1 MAVGGGIKNGTSWSC
16 GGGRYLLDR
25 SCCLLLGTEELGVC
39 PLWNWERKP
48 ERCQH
53 VPLCDGETKQTERLT
68 HRRPRAEKRKSINEE
83 RGVNPHEQ
91 EENVSNQQI
100 QRDGV
105 FITSLEP
112 TTFCPTRSRAPSANT
127 SVAAHVGMRSFY
139 ITGIMKTKELTKQ
152 VRDKVVEKYEA
163 GLGYKKISRA
173 LNISLSTIKSIIR
186 KWKEYGTTANLPRG
200 GRPPKLKS
208 RTRRK

>member
-1 MAVGGGIKNGTSWSC
+1 MHHDVESASMK
-16 GGGRYLLDR
+16 
-25 SCCLLLGTEELGVC
+25 
-39 PLWNWERKP
+39 
-48 ERCQH
+48 
-53 VPLCDGETKQTERLT
+53 RLNSMT
-68 HRRPRAEKRKSINEE
+68 HE
-83 RGVNPHEQ
+83 
-91 EENVSNQQI
+91 
-100 QRDGV
+100 
-105 FITSLEP
+105 
-112 TTFCPTRSRAPSANT
+112 
-127 SVAAHVGMRSFY
+127 
-139 ITGIMKTKELTKQ
+139 

>member
-1 MAVGGGIKNGTSWSC
+1 MKYREPVKVANLEFPSTG
-16 GGGRYLLDR
+16 
-25 SCCLLLGTEELGVC
+25 LGKL
-39 PLWNWERKP
+39 
-48 ERCQH
+48 
-53 VPLCDGETKQTERLT
+53 TKDKS
-68 HRRPRAEKRKSINEE
+68 PKRK
-83 RGVNPHEQ
+83 V
-91 EENVSNQQI
+91 
-100 QRDGV
+100 
-105 FITSLEP
+105 
-112 TTFCPTRSRAPSANT
+112 C
-127 SVAAHVGMRSFY
+127 
-139 ITGIMKTKELTKQ
+139 IMKTKELTKQ

>member
-1 MAVGGGIKNGTSWSC
+1 MKMAEEQDGGFWSSVQREAK
-16 GGGRYLLDR
+16 GK
-25 SCCLLLGTEELGVC
+25 TQLGV
-39 PLWNWERKP
+39 
-48 ERCQH
+48 
-53 VPLCDGETKQTERLT
+53 
-68 HRRPRAEKRKSINEE
+68 
-83 RGVNPHEQ
+83 
-91 EENVSNQQI
+91 
-100 QRDGV
+100 
-105 FITSLEP
+105 
-112 TTFCPTRSRAPSANT
+112 RS
-127 SVAAHVGMRSFY
+127 
-139 ITGIMKTKELTKQ
+139 IMKTKELTKQ

>member
-1 MAVGGGIKNGTSWSC
+1 MWETPASMDGITDNGSDVTQS
-16 GGGRYLLDR
+16 LDDNMKVNKD
-25 SCCLLLGTEELGVC
+25 ELVF
-39 PLWNWERKP
+39 
-48 ERCQH
+48 QA
-53 VPLCDGETKQTERLT
+53 KQ
-68 HRRPRAEKRKSINEE
+68 K
-83 RGVNPHEQ
+83 
-91 EENVSNQQI
+91 
-100 QRDGV
+100 
-105 FITSLEP
+105 
-112 TTFCPTRSRAPSANT
+112 
-127 SVAAHVGMRSFY
+127 Y
-139 ITGIMKTKELTKQ
+139 IMKTKELTKQ

>member
-1 MAVGGGIKNGTSWSC
+1 MDLV
-16 GGGRYLLDR
+16 
-25 SCCLLLGTEELGVC
+25 ELGINSAAVELETLALVR
-39 PLWNWERKP
+39 PGVDIHP
-48 ERCQH
+48 ER
-53 VPLCDGETKQTERLT
+53 
-68 HRRPRAEKRKSINEE
+68 
-83 RGVNPHEQ
+83 
-91 EENVSNQQI
+91 SNQ
-100 QRDGV
+100 
-105 FITSLEP
+105 
-112 TTFCPTRSRAPSANT
+112 N
-127 SVAAHVGMRSFY
+127 
-139 ITGIMKTKELTKQ
+139 IMKTKELTKQ

>member
-1 MAVGGGIKNGTSWSC
+1 MRQGN
-16 GGGRYLLDR
+16 
-25 SCCLLLGTEELGVC
+25 
-39 PLWNWERKP
+39 
-48 ERCQH
+48 QH
-53 VPLCDGETKQTERLT
+53 VKKYKKLTEVTALG
-68 HRRPRAEKRKSINEE
+68 PPN
-83 RGVNPHEQ
+83 
-91 EENVSNQQI
+91 
-100 QRDGV
+100 
-105 FITSLEP
+105 
-112 TTFCPTRSRAPSANT
+112 
-127 SVAAHVGMRSFY
+127 
-139 ITGIMKTKELTKQ
+139 

>member
-1 MAVGGGIKNGTSWSC
+1 MPDNVHIYRPASDGTTHSLRFPGPPPPDKGAKIPRAVSELPSRMSGTREESSPLMFPAARLPGVKKATRKHSAFQPQPVDRAAENIPHRHKWGDFLVHFATHRVTQC
-16 GGGRYLLDR
+16 HGRLR
-25 SCCLLLGTEELGVC
+25 EPLLGRVGDDSAKFGRVSS
-39 PLWNWERKP
+39 P
-48 ERCQH
+48 EH
-53 VPLCDGETKQTERLT
+53 
-68 HRRPRAEKRKSINEE
+68 
-83 RGVNPHEQ
+83 
-91 EENVSNQQI
+91 
-100 QRDGV
+100 
-105 FITSLEP
+105 
-112 TTFCPTRSRAPSANT
+112 
-127 SVAAHVGMRSFY
+127 
-139 ITGIMKTKELTKQ
+139 IMKTKELTKQ

>member
-1 MAVGGGIKNGTSWSC
+1 MQ
-16 GGGRYLLDR
+16 RYWP
-25 SCCLLLGTEELGVC
+25 SACT
-39 PLWNWERKP
+39 
-48 ERCQH
+48 
-53 VPLCDGETKQTERLT
+53 T
-68 HRRPRAEKRKSINEE
+68 
-83 RGVNPHEQ
+83 
-91 EENVSNQQI
+91 ENVGPLVI
-100 QRDGV
+100 HYGTD
-105 FITSLEP
+105 
-112 TTFCPTRSRAPSANT
+112 CPT
-127 SVAAHVGMRSFY
+127 SVYQYLSNKIELSDSH
-139 ITGIMKTKELTKQ
+139 IMKTKELTKQ

>member
-1 MAVGGGIKNGTSWSC
+1 MPLHHLSDPISFC
-16 GGGRYLLDR
+16 G
-25 SCCLLLGTEELGVC
+25 
-39 PLWNWERKP
+39 
-48 ERCQH
+48 Q
-53 VPLCDGETKQTERLT
+53 
-68 HRRPRAEKRKSINEE
+68 
-83 RGVNPHEQ
+83 
-91 EENVSNQQI
+91 VS
-100 QRDGV
+100 RDG
-105 FITSLEP
+105 IQAKNLWLTQ
-112 TTFCPTRSRAPSANT
+112 
-127 SVAAHVGMRSFY
+127 SVVR
-139 ITGIMKTKELTKQ
+139 GIMKTKELTKQ

>member
-1 MAVGGGIKNGTSWSC
+1 M
-16 GGGRYLLDR
+16 
-25 SCCLLLGTEELGVC
+25 
-39 PLWNWERKP
+39 
-48 ERCQH
+48 
-53 VPLCDGETKQTERLT
+53 DGEKEESESALGDNHQGFLER
-68 HRRPRAEKRKSINEE
+68 ASIH
-83 RGVNPHEQ
+83 VL
-91 EENVSNQQI
+91 VS
-100 QRDGV
+100 
-105 FITSLEP
+105 
-112 TTFCPTRSRAPSANT
+112 
-127 SVAAHVGMRSFY
+127 
-139 ITGIMKTKELTKQ
+139 IMKTKELTKQ

>member
-1 MAVGGGIKNGTSWSC
+1 METP
-16 GGGRYLLDR
+16 RQLLH
-25 SCCLLLGTEELGVC
+25 SLHIPKVSGVA
-39 PLWNWERKP
+39 W
-48 ERCQH
+48 Q
-53 VPLCDGETKQTERLT
+53 QTQ
-68 HRRPRAEKRKSINEE
+68 S
-83 RGVNPHEQ
+83 
-91 EENVSNQQI
+91 
-100 QRDGV
+100 
-105 FITSLEP
+105 
-112 TTFCPTRSRAPSANT
+112 
-127 SVAAHVGMRSFY
+127 
-139 ITGIMKTKELTKQ
+139 IMKTKELTKQ

>member
-1 MAVGGGIKNGTSWSC
+1 MMLTLRGERNLQRGNVIKMERSHTVQEPQTSTH
-16 GGGRYLLDR
+16 GMLQGK
-25 SCCLLLGTEELGVC
+25 
-39 PLWNWERKP
+39 ERDSTANLS
-48 ERCQH
+48 
-53 VPLCDGETKQTERLT
+53 VPLGSKVTNNGPLPADPSKEAFDQLFAFSHETGKTLLM
-68 HRRPRAEKRKSINEE
+68 HS
-83 RGVNPHEQ
+83 
-91 EENVSNQQI
+91 S
-100 QRDGV
+100 
-105 FITSLEP
+105 
-112 TTFCPTRSRAPSANT
+112 
-127 SVAAHVGMRSFY
+127 
-139 ITGIMKTKELTKQ
+139 IMKTKELTKQ

>member
-1 MAVGGGIKNGTSWSC
+1 MVAPTQPEEWSDLPPETGQAQQQSTECLRNRWGRGDTSSHDGCRDSC
-16 GGGRYLLDR
+16 DWL
-25 SCCLLLGTEELGVC
+25 SPV
-39 PLWNWERKP
+39 WI
-48 ERCQH
+48 QH
-53 VPLCDGETKQTERLT
+53 
-68 HRRPRAEKRKSINEE
+68 S
-83 RGVNPHEQ
+83 
-91 EENVSNQQI
+91 
-100 QRDGV
+100 
-105 FITSLEP
+105 
-112 TTFCPTRSRAPSANT
+112 
-127 SVAAHVGMRSFY
+127 
-139 ITGIMKTKELTKQ
+139 IMKTKELTKQ

>member
-1 MAVGGGIKNGTSWSC
+1 MDGAKLSFVLHRWTSHPYILSAPPS
-16 GGGRYLLDR
+16 R
-25 SCCLLLGTEELGVC
+25 
-39 PLWNWERKP
+39 
-48 ERCQH
+48 
-53 VPLCDGETKQTERLT
+53 PLC
-68 HRRPRAEKRKSINEE
+68 
-83 RGVNPHEQ
+83 
-91 EENVSNQQI
+91 
-100 QRDGV
+100 
-105 FITSLEP
+105 
-112 TTFCPTRSRAPSANT
+112 
-127 SVAAHVGMRSFY
+127 
-139 ITGIMKTKELTKQ
+139 IMKTKELTKQ

>member
-1 MAVGGGIKNGTSWSC
+1 MLVCEIL
-16 GGGRYLLDR
+16 REDR
-25 SCCLLLGTEELGVC
+25 C
-39 PLWNWERKP
+39 
-48 ERCQH
+48 
-53 VPLCDGETKQTERLT
+53 ETLKFG
-68 HRRPRAEKRKSINEE
+68 AGN
-83 RGVNPHEQ
+83 
-91 EENVSNQQI
+91 
-100 QRDGV
+100 
-105 FITSLEP
+105 
-112 TTFCPTRSRAPSANT
+112 
-127 SVAAHVGMRSFY
+127 
-139 ITGIMKTKELTKQ
+139 IMKTKELTKQ

>member
-1 MAVGGGIKNGTSWSC
+1 MVPKPIIEFMRKNHNTKEHYNSC
-16 GGGRYLLDR
+16 IYAGW
-25 SCCLLLGTEELGVC
+25 T
-39 PLWNWERKP
+39 
-48 ERCQH
+48 
-53 VPLCDGETKQTERLT
+53 
-68 HRRPRAEKRKSINEE
+68 
-83 RGVNPHEQ
+83 
-91 EENVSNQQI
+91 
-100 QRDGV
+100 
-105 FITSLEP
+105 
-112 TTFCPTRSRAPSANT
+112 CPTLK
-127 SVAAHVGMRSFY
+127 
-139 ITGIMKTKELTKQ
+139 GIMKTKELTKQ

>member
-1 MAVGGGIKNGTSWSC
+1 MSRRKGQKTLDSFFFRSRGSTGGDDGAARSPPGQAESIASEPTEPRLDDEAEPELVSADVSASDVSISDVSTSDVSMS
-16 GGGRYLLDR
+16 DI
-25 SCCLLLGTEELGVC
+25 STSDVS
-39 PLWNWERKP
+39 
-48 ERCQH
+48 
-53 VPLCDGETKQTERLT
+53 
-68 HRRPRAEKRKSINEE
+68 AS
-83 RGVNPHEQ
+83 EQ
-91 EENVSNQQI
+91 PAAS
-100 QRDGV
+100 RDGKHRSSG
-105 FITSLEP
+105 FNPNKALEEFFQKPRRITCSDP
-112 TTFCPTRSRAPSANT
+112 TCTLCKN
-127 SVAAHVGMRSFY
+127 
-139 ITGIMKTKELTKQ
+139 IMKTKELTKQ

>member
-1 MAVGGGIKNGTSWSC
+1 MQ
-16 GGGRYLLDR
+16 
-25 SCCLLLGTEELGVC
+25 CCYGLPVAQIWQRGAGHR
-39 PLWNWERKP
+39 NAII
-48 ERCQH
+48 
-53 VPLCDGETKQTERLT
+53 LT
-68 HRRPRAEKRKSINEE
+68 H
-83 RGVNPHEQ
+83 
-91 EENVSNQQI
+91 
-100 QRDGV
+100 
-105 FITSLEP
+105 
-112 TTFCPTRSRAPSANT
+112 
-127 SVAAHVGMRSFY
+127 
-139 ITGIMKTKELTKQ
+139 IMKTKELTKQ

>member
-1 MAVGGGIKNGTSWSC
+1 MSNYTHTLKYTHK
-16 GGGRYLLDR
+16 D
-25 SCCLLLGTEELGVC
+25 CCSYIEK
-39 PLWNWERKP
+39 ER
-48 ERCQH
+48 
-53 VPLCDGETKQTERLT
+53 
-68 HRRPRAEKRKSINEE
+68 NY
-83 RGVNPHEQ
+83 
-91 EENVSNQQI
+91 
-100 QRDGV
+100 
-105 FITSLEP
+105 
-112 TTFCPTRSRAPSANT
+112 SALHN
-127 SVAAHVGMRSFY
+127 
-139 ITGIMKTKELTKQ
+139 IMKTKELTKQ

>member
-1 MAVGGGIKNGTSWSC
+1 MGEGLCRGEKETLSFSIS
-16 GGGRYLLDR
+16 R
-25 SCCLLLGTEELGVC
+25 S
-39 PLWNWERKP
+39 
-48 ERCQH
+48 
-53 VPLCDGETKQTERLT
+53 
-68 HRRPRAEKRKSINEE
+68 
-83 RGVNPHEQ
+83 
-91 EENVSNQQI
+91 
-100 QRDGV
+100 
-105 FITSLEP
+105 F
-112 TTFCPTRSRAPSANT
+112 TRSRVALISTDSASFLCSPLLCHILL
-127 SVAAHVGMRSFY
+127 SVFSSQAC
-139 ITGIMKTKELTKQ
+139 IMKTKELTKQ